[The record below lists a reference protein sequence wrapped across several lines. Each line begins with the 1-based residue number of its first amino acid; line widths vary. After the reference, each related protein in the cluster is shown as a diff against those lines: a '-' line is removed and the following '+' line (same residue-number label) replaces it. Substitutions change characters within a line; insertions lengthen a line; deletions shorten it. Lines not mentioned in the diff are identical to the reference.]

1 MRLRLA
7 TTRIVAFGLLCAAV
21 IVTLPGCGDGN
32 TPATEE
38 QFRDTNLLD
47 VGELLRMYQIEKGEP
62 PQSFADVQA
71 VPSLEMAA
79 PMGFERIRSGEFI
92 VRWGATLPD
101 TGEEIGTTDD
111 SAILA
116 YVKEAPEQGGSV
128 LLLNRTLTTM
138 TADEFAAAPK
148 AGNDPEE

>member
-1 MRLRLA
+1 MRFRLA

-21 IVTLPGCGDGN
+21 IVTVPGCGDGN

-47 VGELLRMYQIEKGEP
+47 VGELLRMYQLEKGTAPE
-62 PQSFADVQA
+62 SFADIQA
-71 VPSLEMAA
+71 LPSLEMAA
-79 PMGFERIRSGEFI
+79 PMGFERLRSGEFI

-101 TGEEIGTTDD
+101 TSEEIGTTDD
-111 SAILA
+111 EAILA

-138 TADEFAAAPK
+138 TAEEFAAAPK
-148 AGNDPEE
+148 AGNDPEG